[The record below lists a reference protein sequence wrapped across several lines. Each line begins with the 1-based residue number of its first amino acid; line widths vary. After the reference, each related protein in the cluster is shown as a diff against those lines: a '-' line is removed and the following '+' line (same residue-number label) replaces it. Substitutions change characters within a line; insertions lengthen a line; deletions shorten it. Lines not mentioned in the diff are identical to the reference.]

1 MTPWTAI
8 APTGSSIFSRF
19 SMKSA
24 ASTTRTPEIA
34 PMRTETG
41 AFTNAQGAVIA
52 TIPAS
57 MPLTAIDVSGRLNF
71 FQV

>member
-1 MTPWTAI
+1 M
-8 APTGSSIFSRF
+8 APTGSSIFILF

-24 ASTTRTPEIA
+24 ASTTRTPETA
-34 PMRTETG
+34 PMRTATG
-41 AFTNAQGAVIA
+41 ALTNAQGAVIA

-57 MPLTAIDVSGRLNF
+57 IPFTAIDESGRRNF